1 MAYFL
6 ITNNNI
12 MVTESKQVQEEWLC
26 ILQIVSLSP
35 FSQLILS
42 CRRCYFSLVGLV
54 YVEIQKNT

>member
-1 MAYFL
+1 MAYIL

-12 MVTESKQVQEEWLC
+12 MVTKSKQVREEWLC

-54 YVEIQKNT
+54 